1 MTLLR
6 LRYSLYALFILL
18 AFGIVPAS
26 AQDETPVNLTFDGG
40 SITVNHEVETTAKV
54 ELTVGEQIYILNVP
68 VTIQINDSMMLEAAK
83 LSAPTSQIVGIFA
96 VEPLGMEVIAGEY
109 EKQFRTVT
117 PGADEVVVVYRAN
130 VTNLHSE
137 TIQTGFTS
145 NLEVMAVDAVG
156 NLYAEDTRLCD
167 DINPGATVEC
177 EFVFKVPATAELVDL
192 EVKAVDYERFIF
204 PMKEAD

>member
-1 MTLLR
+1 
-6 LRYSLYALFILL
+6 
-18 AFGIVPAS
+18 
-26 AQDETPVNLTFDGG
+26 
-40 SITVNHEVETTAKV
+40 
-54 ELTVGEQIYILNVP
+54 
-68 VTIQINDSMMLEAAK
+68 MLEAAN

-96 VEPLGMEVIAGEY
+96 VEPIGIEVIEGEY

-117 PGADEVVVVYRAN
+117 PEANEVVVVYRAN

-204 PMKEAD
+204 PMREAD